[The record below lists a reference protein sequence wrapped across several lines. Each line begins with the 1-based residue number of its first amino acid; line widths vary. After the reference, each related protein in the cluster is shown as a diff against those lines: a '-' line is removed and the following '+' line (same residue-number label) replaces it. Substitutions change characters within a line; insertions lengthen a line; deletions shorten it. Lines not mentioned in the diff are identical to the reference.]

1 MQSDFTKS
9 DGMKYDLKVRWPKSS
24 DFGPS
29 DDFSPSD
36 YQIENGID
44 LSSRTSQTE
53 QSRPGTAAVRGT
65 HKSTRSDRCVGLR
78 TQARCANAGAT
89 PHRSHTTASCRP
101 YYSYLSVDSGSNK
114 KSNAPSA
121 RLTWLRIIREYTWSS
136 NSSCWACLL
145 YTSPSPRDKRQSRMP
160 SSA

>member
-1 MQSDFTKS
+1 MRSDSGLLILIFRSDKRMGLLMQSDFTKS

-53 QSRPGTAAVRGT
+53 QSRPGTAAV
-65 HKSTRSDRCVGLR
+65 
-78 TQARCANAGAT
+78 
-89 PHRSHTTASCRP
+89 
-101 YYSYLSVDSGSNK
+101 
-114 KSNAPSA
+114 
-121 RLTWLRIIREYTWSS
+121 
-136 NSSCWACLL
+136 
-145 YTSPSPRDKRQSRMP
+145 
-160 SSA
+160 